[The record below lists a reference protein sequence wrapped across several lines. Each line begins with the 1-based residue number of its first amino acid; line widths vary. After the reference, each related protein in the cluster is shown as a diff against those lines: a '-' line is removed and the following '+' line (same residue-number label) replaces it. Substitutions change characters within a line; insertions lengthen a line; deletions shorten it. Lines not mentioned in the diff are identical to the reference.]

1 MNHPPILLGTS
12 SFTATGWQGSFYPKG
27 LRPVDYLSYYAQH
40 FDTVEINSTF
50 YATPNV
56 SVVRSWSAKTPEGFL
71 FAAKVPQEITRKRV
85 LKDCDEEFKVFLT
98 TMEALGEKLGPLL
111 FQFGK
116 FDKTMFRSL
125 DDFLG
130 RLVPFLKR
138 LPKEHKFAVEIRN
151 KDWLV
156 PKLADVLRE
165 HGVALTLIDQGWMP
179 RPWEMKDKFDLI
191 TSDLTYVRWL
201 GDRKGIEEKT
211 TTWDKV
217 IVDRQGDLSEWV
229 SLLKK
234 VQERRIMILAFA
246 NNHYAAIALTK
257 VDPHLC
263 SDNWPTN
270 RFTAN
275 VLSAVCLC
283 FFSQLRPTFT
293 TTCASPRAC
302 STNSEMP
309 CWLCQTWRPVC
320 APNFETGDSNSL
332 ISVRSAWNV
341 TPAACSS
348 VREVLSSDTSSRKPG
363 IISSGPHN

>member
-1 MNHPPILLGTS
+1 MADIRLGTS

-27 LRPVDYLSYYAQH
+27 LRPADYLSYYAQH
-40 FDTVEINSTF
+40 FDTVEIDSTF

-56 SVVRSWSAKTPEGFL
+56 SVVRSWNAKTPEGFL
-71 FAAKVPQEITRKRV
+71 FAAKVPQEITHKRV

-98 TMEALGEKLGPLL
+98 TMETLGEKLGPLL

-116 FDKTMFRSL
+116 FDKYAFKSV
-125 DDFLG
+125 DDFLA

-156 PKLADVLRE
+156 PKLADVLEE

-179 RPWEMKDKFDLI
+179 RPLEMKDKFDLI
-191 TSDLTYVRWL
+191 TADFTYVRWL

-234 VQERRIMILAFA
+234 VQERRIMITHPQRARNWNQQPPPSCAARGVQSRAKSLGEQNESNNDRTHQCPDQQSQDQEDLFLAFLQKKSPLSRRCFPPG
-246 NNHYAAIALTK
+246 HTGLFFGF
-257 VDPHLC
+257 P
-263 SDNWPTN
+263 N
-270 RFTAN
+270 R
-275 VLSAVCLC
+275 
-283 FFSQLRPTFT
+283 
-293 TTCASPRAC
+293 
-302 STNSEMP
+302 
-309 CWLCQTWRPVC
+309 
-320 APNFETGDSNSL
+320 
-332 ISVRSAWNV
+332 
-341 TPAACSS
+341 
-348 VREVLSSDTSSRKPG
+348 
-363 IISSGPHN
+363 

>member
-1 MNHPPILLGTS
+1 
-12 SFTATGWQGSFYPKG
+12 
-27 LRPVDYLSYYAQH
+27 LRPADYLSYYAQH
-40 FDTVEINSTF
+40 FDTVEIDSTF

-56 SVVRSWSAKTPEGFL
+56 SVVRSWNAKTPEGFL
-71 FAAKVPQEITRKRV
+71 FAAKVPQEITHKRV

-116 FDKTMFRSL
+116 FDKYAFKSL
-125 DDFLG
+125 DDFLA

-138 LPKEHKFAVEIRN
+138 LSKEHKFAVEIRN

-191 TSDLTYVRWL
+191 TSDFTYVRWL

-217 IVDRQGDLSEWV
+217 IVDRQGDLFEWV

-234 VQERRIMILAFA
+234 IQERRIMILAFA
-246 NNHYAAIALTK
+246 NNHYAGFGPGT
-257 VDPHLC
+257 VDLFRNLWGPETLPKIQPHRQMGQQ
-263 SDNWPTN
+263 S
-270 RFTAN
+270 
-275 VLSAVCLC
+275 
-283 FFSQLRPTFT
+283 
-293 TTCASPRAC
+293 
-302 STNSEMP
+302 
-309 CWLCQTWRPVC
+309 
-320 APNFETGDSNSL
+320 SL
-332 ISVRSAWNV
+332 FDMS
-341 TPAACSS
+341 
-348 VREVLSSDTSSRKPG
+348 
-363 IISSGPHN
+363 